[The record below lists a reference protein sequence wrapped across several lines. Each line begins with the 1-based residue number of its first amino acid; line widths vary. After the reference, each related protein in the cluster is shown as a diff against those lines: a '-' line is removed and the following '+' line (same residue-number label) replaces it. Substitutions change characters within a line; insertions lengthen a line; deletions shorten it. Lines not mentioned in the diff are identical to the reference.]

1 MKKQTAVEWIHEQL
15 TSTWFDGKSSKEI
28 LEIAKYKEKEQIAD
42 AHREGAKDLTP
53 LFYRHGHSWNLGLLY
68 HRLEKDR

>member
-28 LEIAKYKEKEQIAD
+28 LEIAMESEKIQIEKAFIDGRFDKNLFDFNSEKYYNETYGKK
-42 AHREGAKDLTP
+42 
-53 LFYRHGHSWNLGLLY
+53 
-68 HRLEKDR
+68 